1 MLLLTK
7 TSNSPSFE
15 SELAAIVF
23 IAVTLVDVVAEVVA
37 LVKIV
42 FMVMISVKKESIITT
57 KFTHASIN
65 KELQLL
71 SKLVRAEKRVS
82 IVAAQVVKSAVIVT
96 TAATAEVT
104 AVIKVIIVT
113 AYKATFQ
120 KKITT

>member
-104 AVIKVIIVT
+104 AVMKVITAT
-113 AYKATFQ
+113 AYKAKFQ